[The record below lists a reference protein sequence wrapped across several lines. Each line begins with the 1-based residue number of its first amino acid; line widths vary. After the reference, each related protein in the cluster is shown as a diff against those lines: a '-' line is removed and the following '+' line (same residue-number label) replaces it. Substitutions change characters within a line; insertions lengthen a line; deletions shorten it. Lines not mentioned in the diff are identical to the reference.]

1 MDWKIKNYIKE
12 IDGFVQGWVY
22 IYIYVLGQV
31 LDQ

>member
-22 IYIYVLGQV
+22 IYVLGQV